1 MKYYLVA
8 GEASGDLHA
17 SRLMHEIKLLDNAAN
32 FRFFGGDLMKAEG
45 GVLVRHYRDMAFMG
59 FIDVARNL
67 RTIMKLMDECRR
79 DIREFAPDAVILV
92 DYPGFNLKIAR
103 YVKQTLGIKVHYYIA
118 PKIWAWKEYRIK
130 NIRRYVDFM
139 YSILPFE
146 PDYFARLGY
155 RVDYVGNPTVDELAV
170 RPFADE
176 TFDDFVRDNS
186 LSSKPIIALVSGSRV
201 GEIKGSLPRMIESAR
216 HLTDYQLVVAGAPG
230 ISPSLYAS
238 IIGDLP
244 VTVLYDRTHRLMKQ
258 AAAAL
263 VTSGTATL
271 EAAVIGVPQVVCY
284 HVFGGRV
291 THKIFEYVLRN
302 ISYVSL
308 VNLIADRP
316 VVKEL
321 LAHHFNPRD
330 TRNELERI
338 LTPAVRAEIAEGYAE
353 VRRRLGGTGA
363 ARRAAA
369 LVVERAGRHN
379 F

>member
-1 MKYYLVA
+1 M
-8 GEASGDLHA
+8 HA
-17 SRLMHEIKLLDNAAN
+17 SRLMHEIKQLDKEAD
-32 FRFFGGDLMKAEG
+32 FRFFGGDLMQAEG

-67 RTIMKLMDECRR
+67 GTIMKLMEECRR
-79 DIREFAPDAVILV
+79 DIRLYAPDAVILV

-103 YVKQTLGIKVHYYIA
+103 YVKETLGIKVHYYIA

-130 NIRRYVDFM
+130 SIKRYVDFM

-155 RVDYVGNPTVDELAV
+155 KVDYVGNPTVDELLV
-170 RPFADE
+170 RPYADE

-244 VTVLYDRTHRLMKQ
+244 AVVLYGKTHRLMKQ
-258 AAAAL
+258 ATAAL

-330 TRNELERI
+330 TRRELERI
-338 LTPAVRAEIAEGYAE
+338 LRPDVRKEMSEGYAE
-353 VRRRLGGTGA
+353 VMRRLGGTGA

>member
-17 SRLMHEIKLLDNAAN
+17 SRLMHEIKQLDKEAD
-32 FRFFGGDLMKAEG
+32 FRFFGGDLMQAEG

-67 RTIMKLMDECRR
+67 GTIMKLMEECRR
-79 DIREFAPDAVILV
+79 DIRLYAPDAVILV

-103 YVKQTLGIKVHYYIA
+103 YVKETLGIKVHYYIA

-130 NIRRYVDFM
+130 SIKRYVDFM

-155 RVDYVGNPTVDELAV
+155 KVDYVGNPTVDELLV
-170 RPFADE
+170 RPYADE

-186 LSSKPIIALVSGSRV
+186 LPSKPIIALVSGSRV

-238 IIGDLP
+238 IIGDP
-244 VTVLYDRTHRLMKQ
+244 PAVVLYGAQHRPLKP
-258 AAAAL
+258 ATAAL
-263 VTSGTATL
+263 RTSATGPHPGT
-271 EAAVIGVPQVVCY
+271 VIGVPQVVCY

-330 TRNELERI
+330 TRRELERI
-338 LTPAVRAEIAEGYAE
+338 LRPDVRAEMSEGYAE
-353 VRRRLGGTGA
+353 VMRRLGGTGA

>member
-17 SRLMHEIKLLDNAAN
+17 SRLMREIKRLDGDAC
-32 FRFFGGDLMKAEG
+32 FRFFGGDLMQAEG
-45 GVLVRHYRDMAFMG
+45 GVLVRHYREMAFMG

-67 RTIMKLMDECRR
+67 RTIMKLMQECRR

-103 YVKQTLGIKVHYYIA
+103 YVKEALGIKVHYYIA

-130 NIRRYVDFM
+130 GIRKYVDYM

-170 RPFADE
+170 RPYADE
-176 TFDDFVRDNS
+176 TFNDFIRECS
-186 LSSKPIIALVSGSRV
+186 LPGKPIIALVSGSRV
-201 GEIKGSLPRMIESAR
+201 GEIKGALSRMIASAR
-216 HLTDYQLVVAGAPG
+216 HLSDYQLVVAGAPG

-238 IIGDLP
+238 IIGDMP
-244 VTVLYDRTHRLMKQ
+244 VTVLYGKTHRLLKQ
-258 AAAAL
+258 ARAAL

-291 THKIFEYVLRN
+291 AHKVFEYVLRN

-330 TRNELERI
+330 TRRELERI
-338 LTPAVRAEIAEGYAE
+338 LDPAVREKIAEGYAE
-353 VRRRLGGTGA
+353 VKRRLGGPGA
-363 ARRAAA
+363 ACRAAA
-369 LVVERAGRHN
+369 LVVERAGGHN